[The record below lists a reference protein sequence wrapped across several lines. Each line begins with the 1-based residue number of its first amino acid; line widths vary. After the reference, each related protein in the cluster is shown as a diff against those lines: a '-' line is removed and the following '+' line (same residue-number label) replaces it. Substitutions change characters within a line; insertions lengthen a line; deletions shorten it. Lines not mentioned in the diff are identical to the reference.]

1 VALAGVTVAVNIT
14 DAPKFEVAGL
24 AESVVVEAALF
35 TVAEKAPDVLAALL
49 ASPL

>member
-1 VALAGVTVAVNIT
+1 VGVIVAVNVT

-35 TVAEKAPDVLAALL
+35 TVAAKAPDVLAALFP
-49 ASPL
+49 SPL